1 MIRSFLIA
9 VVALCGLAACGS
21 TEEASTAET
30 TGTAPT
36 TTTTPPP
43 TPPPTTPTPA
53 EGTTAAPGAAPAGG
67 GGATITI
74 ATGFT
79 DPTITTGTSGGAV
92 EASTLNAECAGW
104 VSSSPDHVLDLQ
116 AAMPRLKI
124 MAFGTEADSDVTLV
138 VRKPDG
144 TYLCNDDSDGFHPV
158 VEGEMPAGRYEIFVG
173 SYEQG
178 RRQAYRLG
186 ITTQEAA
193 TPTTTLAQAQ

>member
-21 TEEASTAET
+21 NEEASTTET
-30 TGTAPT
+30 TGTAPA
-36 TTTTPPP
+36 TTTTPTP

-53 EGTTAAPGAAPAGG
+53 EGTTAAPGAAAAG

-92 EASTLNAECAGW
+92 EASTLNSECAGW
-104 VSSSPDHVLDLQ
+104 VSSSPDHVIDLQ

-158 VEGEMPAGRYEIFVG
+158 VEGEMPAGRYEVFVG

-178 RRQAYRLG
+178 RRRAYRLG